1 MSPRDLWDRIRGRLD
16 TLSPR
21 DRRALVIGAIILM
34 PALAWS
40 GVVQPWLGA
49 LEDLKDRLAAE
60 QNLLAREHGILRE
73 APDLPALIEVA
84 RSEIDRLETRLVR
97 AENPAMAEAEVSSR
111 LERLAR
117 VNRVLLQEVRSIN
130 GSPPGSAPDGIV
142 PVYLRVSGESDF
154 EGVLDFLRGVEQDQ
168 LLMKIDEVTLGP
180 ASAGGNSE
188 DERRNGVQSGAM
200 RFTTIVVAFMV
211 ESQPDGEN

>member
-1 MSPRDLWDRIRGRLD
+1 MSPRDLWDRIRSRLD

-73 APDLPALIEVA
+73 APDLPALIEAA
-84 RSEIDRLETRLVR
+84 RSETDRLETRLVR

-117 VNRVLLQEVRSIN
+117 VNRVLLQEIRSIN

-180 ASAGGNSE
+180 VSTGGNSE